1 MKKHILKLGA
11 MLMSIVLLLSS
22 SWLVSTSA
30 NTENKDMSITVSTVT
45 ITDKQENLQ
54 DIAVNIVL
62 ANTKGLA
69 SASMWLSYDNSI
81 FYIKSINDGGIL
93 GSPNNAPQ
101 YTAQPYMLSWWNMVN
116 TNYTTNGTLSTV
128 VFAVKDGAVLEHG
141 KEYVFGLEIEE
152 LYDADDNDVTGCIAN
167 SGSVTISHDLDET
180 KTKGATC
187 LEDGGVWCNGCGE
200 YIVTSDDYKK
210 KEHNWVKNDTLS
222 KKETC
227 EEDGYDYY
235 ECDAGCNDH
244 KTVPIDNISGHD
256 YSILS
261 NDTSK
266 TYSATYYAKGNEH
279 WICSIDSNHTKDEEI
294 DKLIDNV
301 APSGKISI
309 GTENWWDKLLETI
322 SFGIYK
328 KEITFTISDVKD
340 NPDADGDG
348 TGVGTVSYYVSNTAL
363 TEAQVK
369 ELADSDWTDYSSPVA
384 LNGDKN
390 YVVYAKITDK
400 SIDNNG
406 GANVTYISTNGLV
419 IDTAVPVI
427 SVDGDGKDDTY
438 CADTTVKISDD
449 NLSAVYVNEDNKGA
463 VTSVTLT
470 EAGEYKIEAED
481 KAGNKATK
489 TVTIAGEHDMQLV
502 ENHEKNK
509 PTSYAEAGNEHK
521 QCSICGYEEDYPIDK
536 LIDNVAPTGTITVKE
551 NNWKEFFH
559 SISFGLF
566 YKENLDVTI
575 TAEDPADNSGKGTGV
590 KSIEYI
596 VSEKAM
602 TLAEVQAATN
612 WSTYSA
618 FSLEDSKDYV
628 IYAKIADGSIDNNG
642 GANVTYISSKGFVID
657 KNAPVVKIGDT
668 VAENN
673 KTYYGDTTVTVD
685 ESNVEAVTDKGTPVT
700 LTDGKFTIIADN
712 ASHIINVIDKA
723 KNETTVQFNVNK
735 NYTVT
740 FVADGKTVATKTIG
754 HGQTLTD
761 IPAVPTKTGYDDKK
775 WDTTD
780 FTNIAGNM
788 TVNAVYT
795 PNKYTATLNGGTG
808 YTLTSDNTTGE
819 VYYDGTYTFTLKIAD
834 GYSKTDAFAVKVN
847 GTPVTGNNDVY
858 SVRVTGNVNVTV
870 EGVEDITAPKV
881 KIEVATNKWA
891 EFLNSITFKYFFK
904 ATQTV
909 TITATDVGSG
919 VKSTGYYL
927 ATEEMTKAEL
937 DNVTFTS
944 YSNTF
949 NIDPNNAYIIYAVS
963 EDNDGNKTYV
973 SSEGIVLDNIAPAV
987 SGIENDKI
995 YCDLPTISI
1004 SGEPYGV
1011 TVTMN
1016 GQEVAVYEVSSG
1028 NYVADSVT
1036 GENMDV
1042 VVTDKAGNAT
1052 TISNVTIYDTGHV
1065 VSDWTVVKE
1074 ATETENG
1081 EKTGRCDHC
1090 GQSFTIITGKR
1101 VSKLETPKNAE
1112 LSAAV
1117 EGVDGITF
1125 DENTNLFVN
1134 DLTEIAVDE
1143 HKADIE
1149 KAIKDIKGNR
1159 EIAGILTFD
1168 LNLSLTDKDSGEH
1181 VTDNSGSS
1189 LSDGKFKVT
1198 IDIPENLTSNY
1209 KSLQLILRDMS
1220 NFGKAVEVPFTIEN
1234 GKAVFVT
1241 DITAAELIFTGVKVV
1256 TETPKDNTPDGEN
1269 DNKNDTTTKSPAT
1282 ADAIQASL
1290 ILVFAVLALAA
1301 VFFLKKRKLSK

>member
-30 NTENKDMSITVSTVT
+30 DAKME
-45 ITDKQENLQ
+45 
-54 DIAVNIVL
+54 IAVDTIEITESDDTVELNVEL
-62 ANTKGLA
+62 KNTIGFTTLT
-69 SASMWLSYDNSI
+69 LRIGYNSDV
-81 FYIKSINDGGIL
+81 FSIESVKDGGIL
-93 GSPNNAPQ
+93 GNNSH
-101 YTAQPYMLSWWNMVN
+101 TK
-116 TNYTTNGTLSTV
+116 NYTKNPYVLTWDEDTAEENFTENGTLATIKFKV
-128 VFAVKDGAVLEHG
+128 AEGAAVGDYTFEATISGKYDIMDVNGAVSSDKYTLTNG
-141 KEYVFGLEIEE
+141 K
-152 LYDADDNDVTGCIAN
+152 
-167 SGSVTISHDLDET
+167 VTISHDLDESNV
-180 KTKGATC
+180 KTATC
-187 LEDGGVWCNGCGE
+187 LEDGGVWCNGCEE

-210 KEHNWVKNDTLS
+210 KEHNWVKNDALS

-244 KTVPIDNISGHD
+244 KTEPIDNISGHD

-266 TYSATYYAKGNEH
+266 TYSATYYANGNEH
-279 WICSIDSNHTKDEEI
+279 WICSNDNNHTKDEEI

-309 GTENWWDKLLETI
+309 DTENWWDKLLETI

-328 KEITFTISDVKD
+328 KEITFTINDVKD

-369 ELADSDWTDYSSPVA
+369 ALVDWTDYSSPVA
-384 LNGDKN
+384 LNGEDN

-419 IDTAVPVI
+419 IDTTAPVI
-427 SVDGDGKDDTY
+427 SVDGNGKNDTY

-470 EAGEYKIEAED
+470 EAGEYKIKAVD
-481 KAGNKATK
+481 KAGNEATK

-509 PTSYAEAGNEHK
+509 PTSYLEAGNEHK
-521 QCSICGYEEDYPIDK
+521 KCSICGYEEDCPIDK

-575 TAEDPADNSGKGTGV
+575 TAVDPADNSGEGTGV

-602 TLAEVQAATN
+602 TLADVQAATN

-642 GANVTYISSKGFVID
+642 RANVTYISSNGFVID

-673 KTYYGDTTVTVD
+673 KTYYGDTIVTVD
-685 ESNVEAVTDKGTPVT
+685 ESNVDTVTNNGTPVT

-712 ASHIINVIDKA
+712 ASHTIKVIDKA
-723 KNETTVQFNVNK
+723 ENETTVQFNVYK
-735 NYTVT
+735 NYTVS
-740 FVADGKTVATKTIG
+740 FIADGKTVATKTIG

-761 IPAVPTKTGYDDKK
+761 IPAVPIKTGYDDKK
-775 WDTTD
+775 WDVTD
-780 FTNIAGNM
+780 FTNITDNM

-795 PNKYTATLNGGTG
+795 PNKYQATLNGGTG
-808 YTLTSDNTTGE
+808 YTLTSANTTGE
-819 VYYDGTYTFTLKIAD
+819 IYYDGTYTFTLKIAD

-858 SVRVTGNVNVTV
+858 SVRVTGNVNVTI

-891 EFLNSITFKYFFK
+891 EFLNNITFKYFFK

-909 TITATDVGSG
+909 TITATDAGSG
-919 VKSTGYYL
+919 VKSTRYYL
-927 ATEEMTKAEL
+927 ATKEMTKAEL

-949 NIDPNNAYIIYAVS
+949 NIEPNNAYIIYAVS

-973 SSEGIVLDNIAPAV
+973 SSEGVVLDNIAPAV
-987 SGIENDKI
+987 SGIENDQI
-995 YCDLPTISI
+995 YCNLPTISI

-1016 GQEVAVYEVSSG
+1016 GQEVSVYEVSSG
-1028 NYVADSVT
+1028 NYAADSVT

-1081 EKTGRCDHC
+1081 EKTGKCDHC

-1101 VSKLETPKNAE
+1101 VSKLETPENAE

-1117 EGVDGITF
+1117 EGVDSITF
-1125 DENTNLFVN
+1125 DENTNIFVN
-1134 DLTEIAVDE
+1134 DLTEIVVDE
-1143 HKADIE
+1143 HRADIE
-1149 KAIKDIKGNR
+1149 EAIKDIKGNR
-1159 EIAGILTFD
+1159 EIAGILTFHLD
-1168 LNLSLTDKDSGEH
+1168 LPQIDKNSGEH
-1181 VTDNSGSS
+1181 ITDNSGSS

-1209 KSLQLILRDMS
+1209 KSLQLVLRNM
-1220 NFGKAVEVPFTIEN
+1220 NNLGKAVEVPFTIEN

-1241 DITAAELIFTGVKVV
+1241 DITDAELIFNGVKVV
-1256 TETPKDNTPDGEN
+1256 TETPKDNTPAGEN

-1282 ADAIQASL
+1282 ADATQASL